1 VIDEERHGI
10 ARELAR
16 MVLPANIY
24 TQWYWKVDL
33 HNLLHFLSLRADP
46 HAQYEIR
53 VYAEAMLDVVK
64 RWLPITHD
72 AFVQHRLGSVTLSA
86 KAFAVVKQLIAGENV
101 TEQKSGL
108 GKREWRELMTA
119 LGKSK

>member
-1 VIDEERHGI
+1 
-10 ARELAR
+10 
-16 MVLPANIY
+16 
-24 TQWYWKVDL
+24 
-33 HNLLHFLSLRADP
+33 
-46 HAQYEIR
+46 
-53 VYAEAMLDVVK
+53 MLDVVK